1 MKGRIS
7 HEGHEDTLRKEK
19 LLYKEEVYQI
29 VGAAID
35 VHKEL
40 GYGFLESVY
49 EEAISLVSEKRNIP
63 FQTQVK
69 IPVYFKGKKLNK
81 EFIADYIG
89 YEKIIVE
96 FKCIPKLTK
105 VEEAQIINYLKA
117 TGFKVGL
124 LINFGSKG
132 KLEWRRYILT

>member
-1 MKGRIS
+1 M
-7 HEGHEDTLRKEK
+7 
-19 LLYKEEVYQI
+19 
-29 VGAAID
+29 
-35 VHKEL
+35 
-40 GYGFLESVY
+40 
-49 EEAISLVSEKRNIP
+49 
-63 FQTQVK
+63 
-69 IPVYFKGKKLNK
+69 NK

-117 TGFKVGL
+117 TKLKVGI

-132 KLEWRRYILT
+132 KLEWKRYVLT